1 MIRRKGNSGF
11 SLIELMIAVAIV
23 GILAAIAYPGYLNF
37 IVDARRTDG
46 QEALLGF
53 ANAMERF
60 KTANMTY
67 VGAGTAGGGNATGS
81 PAATTYPDQAP
92 LDGGDKYYD
101 LTITAADSLSYT
113 LRATPIAGTSQAT
126 DGLMEISSTGVRRWD
141 QNNDGDTADSG
152 ENSWD

>member
-23 GILAAIAYPGYLNF
+23 GILAAIAYPSYLNF

-81 PAATTYPDQAP
+81 PAATTFPAQAP

-141 QNNDGDTADSG
+141 QNNDGDTTDSG

>member
-1 MIRRKGNSGF
+1 MIKADRDAGF

-23 GILAAIAYPGYLNF
+23 GILAAIAYPSYMGF
-37 IVDARRTDG
+37 IVDARRTDA

-60 KTANMTY
+60 KTENMTY
-67 VGAGTAGGGNATGS
+67 VGAGTTGTENATGAPS
-81 PAATTYPDQAP
+81 ATTFPTQAP
-92 LDGGDKYYD
+92 LDGGDKYYN
-101 LTITAADSLSYT
+101 LTITAADSLAYT

-126 DGLMEISSTGVRRWD
+126 DGLMELSSVGVRRWD
-141 QNNDGDTADSG
+141 RNNDGDATDAG